1 MYFSG
6 QPISGQD
13 SSVTLK
19 VFDVLGSEV
28 ATLVDEEQPS
38 GNYSIIF
45 DTTNNP
51 QLTTNSLPSGV
62 YLYQLRAGNFVET
75 KKLVITK

>member
-13 SSVTLK
+13 RRQKSVGRN
-19 VFDVLGSEV
+19 VLGSEV